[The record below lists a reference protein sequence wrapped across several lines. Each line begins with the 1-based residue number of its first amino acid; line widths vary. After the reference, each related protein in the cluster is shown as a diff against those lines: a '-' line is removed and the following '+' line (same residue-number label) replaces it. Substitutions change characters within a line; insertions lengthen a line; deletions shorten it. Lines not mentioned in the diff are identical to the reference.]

1 MDNSEREE
9 NDKKWM
15 MIQRL
20 LLVFFADYTNEDLE
34 DLHRKFENWVH
45 NKTEVELADIFDDED
60 DSEVKKNYKNMDTGE
75 TLHSE
80 EDIIRSM
87 FKDKD

>member
-60 DSEVKKNYKNMDTGE
+60 DSEVKKNYKNKFSF
-75 TLHSE
+75 L
-80 EDIIRSM
+80 
-87 FKDKD
+87 